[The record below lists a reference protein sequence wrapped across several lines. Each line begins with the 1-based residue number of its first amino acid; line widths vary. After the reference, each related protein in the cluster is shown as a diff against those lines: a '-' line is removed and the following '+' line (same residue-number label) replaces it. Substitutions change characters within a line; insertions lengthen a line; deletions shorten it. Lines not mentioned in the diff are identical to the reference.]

1 MACQVGAELGFFLSL
16 PSSLPCSSPRGR
28 GQRGAPA
35 AQRGR
40 TTLTSTSGEG
50 TCKRTGWAV
59 WGVAGA
65 GGSTTRRRRVGRP
78 TATLIFA
85 DRNRTAGMRS
95 RVPLTNDHLKRV
107 LQERSEV
114 ETGTAQ
120 EP

>member
-1 MACQVGAELGFFLSL
+1 MERPCQVGAELGFFLSF

-50 TCKRTGWAV
+50 TCKGTGWVV

-65 GGSTTRRRRVGRP
+65 GGGTTRRRRVGRP

-85 DRNRTAGMRS
+85 GRKPHSGN
-95 RVPLTNDHLKRV
+95 
-107 LQERSEV
+107 
-114 ETGTAQ
+114 AQ
-120 EP
+120 QGAPD